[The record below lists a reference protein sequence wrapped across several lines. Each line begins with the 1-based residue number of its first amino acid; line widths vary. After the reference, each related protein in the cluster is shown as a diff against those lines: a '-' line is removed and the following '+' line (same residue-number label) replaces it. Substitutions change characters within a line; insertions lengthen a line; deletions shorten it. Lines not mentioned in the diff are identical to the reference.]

1 MIFRWFL
8 PLWLMAVSEIC
19 SSFTPSKIQAFNLK
33 IYSSF
38 TCKDCSLYWP
48 GLVVDILGDLRLIN
62 KLAMR
67 SVNTGLTIIIFLQ
80 KKVWTTQLQGWSS
93 WAAAWSSTTSATPTW
108 WGTAPTSVSSSTPP
122 ASLMALIQGQGEITN
137 IFTNRTKINS
147 IFVVQAWR
155 GDLLGKDPK
164 GRNSC
169 ESVRRDQP
177 RFPSHCGW
185 DFCKEA
191 SFEINSKSST
201 FSFNSECMFKSLHF
215 ERTVLFS

>member
-1 MIFRWFL
+1 MIFRSFL

-80 KKVWTTQLQGWSS
+80 KKCQQPNRRNDHPGRRPDQAPHLQRQPDEERRRLQSLRQHCQRVWWLWFRSKVRLQIFSKTGQKTTQSLSFRPDEAIS
-93 WAAAWSSTTSATPTW
+93 WGKIRKDATPVKVY
-108 WGTAPTSVSSSTPP
+108 AEI
-122 ASLMALIQGQGEITN
+122 SLVFPLIVAET
-137 IFTNRTKINS
+137 FAKR
-147 IFVVQAWR
+147 
-155 GDLLGKDPK
+155 
-164 GRNSC
+164 
-169 ESVRRDQP
+169 
-177 RFPSHCGW
+177 HH
-185 DFCKEA
+185 
-191 SFEINSKSST
+191 SK
-201 FSFNSECMFKSLHF
+201 
-215 ERTVLFS
+215 